1 MKKIIIAIER
11 SKFNYLYKYNICTVS
26 IVNVIDYSFIQL
38 MELYKCNLG
47 SAASIIEKALPIFE
61 TEHEVILLEVESS
74 EIGYNLEFGF
84 NAIRC
89 IIPLNEVAMELLQS
103 KLNSDFQYATP
114 MPVDLYES
122 ILALREDKL
131 RSNSALS
138 VLSCFNLPAPENPF
152 IDLVKHATR
161 RLIFDEELAKGSGT
175 IDFLLEFNTTP
186 SDIPSGNIEGLMKII
201 CVGMLK
207 VTGNVDKL
215 RLSPLFN
222 LLLDNMDLLNQGTL
236 LTCYQSFKNIA
247 NNNRDKVE
255 KLEATLASSEIDADI
270 ILLLFLFISF
280 KKEIQKNDFDLKS
293 ISFDINEI
301 KSIYI
306 KELSQ
311 ALYLVGYT
319 MSMGTLHESIH
330 RLRSSPLFEVEKEV
344 EKEVEIENEKLI
356 INEIN
361 FVEENT
367 SESIN
372 QCDIKY
378 DSTGIDHG
386 ITETYV
392 LHNPD
397 GNVESNELDISH
409 NSSSKLNVGASASAS
424 DNLFEKM
431 DENEREKLLTE
442 AKKELKG
449 NKSKKLLEL
458 VERLY
463 RNNLHFCYSSLEEKV
478 MSVNE
483 FLKKNGTPLKITQD
497 LLNIFKHLK

>member
-11 SKFNYLYKYNICTVS
+11 SKFNYLYKYNICNVSTVN
-26 IVNVIDYSFIQL
+26 IIDYSLSQL
-38 MELYKCNLG
+38 LEVYKFNLG
-47 SAASIIEKALPIFE
+47 AAASIIEKALPIFE
-61 TEHEVILLEVESS
+61 SEHEVILLEVESS
-74 EIGYNLEFGF
+74 EIGYTLEFGF
-84 NAIRC
+84 NAVRC
-89 IIPLNEVAMELLQS
+89 IIPLNEVAMELLHS

-114 MPVDLYES
+114 MPVDLYEAT
-122 ILALREDKL
+122 LALREDKL
-131 RSNSALS
+131 RSNCALS
-138 VLSCFNLPAPENPF
+138 VLSCFNLPTPENPF

-222 LLLDNMDLLNQGTL
+222 LLFDNKDLLNQGTL
-236 LTCYQSFKNIA
+236 LNCYQSFKNIA
-247 NNNRDKVE
+247 NDNRDKVE

-270 ILLLFLFISF
+270 LLLLFLCISF
-280 KKEIQKNDFDLKS
+280 KKEIQNNDFDLKS

-301 KSIYI
+301 KSLYS

-330 RLRSSPLFEVEKEV
+330 RLSSSPLFEVEKEV
-344 EKEVEIENEKLI
+344 EIENENLI
-356 INEIN
+356 INERT
-361 FVEENT
+361 FVDKNT
-367 SESIN
+367 PETIN
-372 QCDIKY
+372 QCDIDY

-397 GNVESNELDISH
+397 ENVESNELDISH
-409 NSSSKLNVGASASAS
+409 NSSSKLNVEAPASAS
-424 DNLFEKM
+424 DNLFETM
-431 DENEREKLLTE
+431 EENEREKLLKE

-449 NKSKKLLEL
+449 KNSKKLLEL
-458 VERLY
+458 VDRLY
-463 RNNLHFCYSSLEEKV
+463 RNNLHFCYSSLEEKI

-483 FLKKNGTPLKITQD
+483 FLRKNGTPLKITQD